1 MVLEPTTSTL
11 RVRHATHCTTPP
23 LQQSLHNYNI
33 SADVSCFSFST
44 RPVDL
49 KHSQSGHAKTTA
61 RFPVRSGP
69 KQFAAYLADMSS
81 LMLEVLSGPMHVP
94 IGTVEVPNLGHL
106 AHNRP
111 INGLFPIISP
121 TEERIGELH
130 VAIVIESL
138 MGKSHCLVNI
148 VNIYHQQK
156 RV

>member
-1 MVLEPTTSTL
+1 M
-11 RVRHATHCTTPP
+11 
-23 LQQSLHNYNI
+23 
-33 SADVSCFSFST
+33 
-44 RPVDL
+44 DL